1 MFNYHVCSSGVGFK
15 PANSFISDMMSCLP
29 DRLHSGALLSGRAL
43 LDWLCLHPGDSSSE
57 EEAKQLCQRML
68 AQGLLQPFS
77 DGVPELQAAFAVR
90 CLLIYDQNA

>member
-1 MFNYHVCSSGVGFK
+1 
-15 PANSFISDMMSCLP
+15 MMSCLP

-77 DGVPELQAAFAVR
+77 DGVPELQAGRPLSAAFAVR
-90 CLLIYDQNA
+90 FLLLYDQNA